1 MKITK
6 IGTKGL
12 DLIKSFEGL
21 KLKPYLCPAKVPT
34 VGYGS
39 TFYEND
45 KKVKL
50 TDPSITEQR
59 ASELLLDSLKG
70 FERYVDSYCRDD
82 INQNQFD
89 ALVSFCYNL
98 GPANLKSSTLLKKAN
113 VNPNDPTSW
122 NTNNP
127 DIAPMDDLIK
137 MFKNG
142 QTKFVIYEKVSQK
155 ITFDLKGKHKKV
167 KLVVYS
173 NIKKSQYSI
182 KVKCSK

>member
-12 DLIKSFEGL
+12 ELIKSFEGL

-59 ASELLLDSLKG
+59 ASELLLDSLRG

-113 VNPNDPTSW
+113 VNPNDPTIAQEFLKW
-122 NTNNP
+122 NK
-127 DIAPMDDLIK
+127 AGGK
-137 MFKNG
+137 A
-142 QTKFVIYEKVSQK
+142 
-155 ITFDLKGKHKKV
+155 LKGLTKRRQAESD
-167 KLVVYS
+167 LYFS
-173 NIKKSQYSI
+173 
-182 KVKCSK
+182 

>member
-113 VNPNDPTSW
+113 VNPNDETIRDEFMKWTRSS
-122 NTNNP
+122 
-127 DIAPMDDLIK
+127 
-137 MFKNG
+137 G
-142 QTKFVIYEKVSQK
+142 K
-155 ITFDLKGKHKKV
+155 ILKGLTKRRQAESD
-167 KLVVYS
+167 LYFS
-173 NIKKSQYSI
+173 
-182 KVKCSK
+182 

>member
-21 KLKPYLCPAKVPT
+21 KLKPYLCPANVPT

-113 VNPNDPTSW
+113 VNPNDPTIAQEFLKW
-122 NTNNP
+122 NK
-127 DIAPMDDLIK
+127 AGGK
-137 MFKNG
+137 A
-142 QTKFVIYEKVSQK
+142 
-155 ITFDLKGKHKKV
+155 LKGLTKRRQAE
-167 KLVVYS
+167 S
-173 NIKKSQYSI
+173 NLYFS
-182 KVKCSK
+182 